1 MRHQLVALLR
11 GGIERY
17 GIVHLVVRGVR
28 HLLVAAI
35 DRGGRGIDQ
44 MLDFVVTA
52 GLQDIVESDK
62 VALNV
67 RVGIG
72 DAVADSSL
80 SGKIHDNGNLV
91 FREDFLHCVF
101 VSDGGV
107 DKSPVTM
114 QSLYFFQTLILDVD
128 IVVVGCRI
136 DTDNLDVID
145 IMEESLDE
153 VTTDKAGSARHED
166 GFALEI
172 YVILYHVFCLCL

>member
-11 GGIERY
+11 SGIEGY
-17 GIVHLVVRGVR
+17 GVVHLVVRRVR

-91 FREDFLHCVF
+91 FREDFLYSILVCN
-101 VSDGGV
+101 GGV
-107 DKSPVTM
+107 DKSPITM

-128 IVVVGCRI
+128 IIIVR
-136 DTDNLDVID
+136 N
-145 IMEESLDE
+145 
-153 VTTDKAGSARHED
+153 
-166 GFALEI
+166 
-172 YVILYHVFCLCL
+172 

>member
-1 MRHQLVALLR
+1 
-11 GGIERY
+11 
-17 GIVHLVVRGVR
+17 
-28 HLLVAAI
+28 
-35 DRGGRGIDQ
+35 

-101 VSDGGV
+101 VCDGGMN
-107 DKSPVTM
+107 KCPVAM
-114 QSLYFFQTLILDVD
+114 QSLYFLQTLILDVD
-128 IVVVGCRI
+128 IIVVSNGVN
-136 DTDNLDVID
+136 TDDLDVLD
-145 IMEESLDE
+145 IVEKTLDE
-153 VTTDKAGSARHED
+153 VAADKTGSARHED

-172 YVILYHVFCLCL
+172 YVILYHVFSLCL

>member
-1 MRHQLVALLR
+1 
-11 GGIERY
+11 
-17 GIVHLVVRGVR
+17 
-28 HLLVAAI
+28 
-35 DRGGRGIDQ
+35 

-128 IVVVGCRI
+128 IVVVGYRI

-145 IMEESLDE
+145 IVEESLDE
-153 VTTDKAGSARHED
+153 VATDKAGSARHED